1 MVYKIKQRI
10 LIGFL
15 VKLEDAIDL
24 IFMYKLMWQRWQKG
38 GDDQEISCGFFWTIK
53 PCSNAESK

>member
-10 LIGFL
+10 AFCFL
-15 VKLEDAIDL
+15 DKLEGAIDL

-38 GDDQEISCGFFWTIK
+38 GDEQEITCVFFGL
-53 PCSNAESK
+53 